1 MGVQRYARRD
11 ESIKGAEFALKRE
24 KKKSWLKY
32 VLVFGLIF
40 FVCWYERGFLAQAAE
55 KIRKLPNWTIFI
67 IIVLSLTYL
76 VWEGTIIWLLMRQ
89 SVKHYSWIQGVR
101 CSFVCSFFRTTTL
114 GSGGGVAQM
123 YEMNR
128 DGLPLARGA
137 GPLVTM
143 LNSQISGDGLPLAR
157 GAGLSMVQYIF
168 HKVSIT
174 LYGLIGFLCLLFA
187 KDESVS
193 GYTAFLAA
201 GIGLTAL
208 ITAVLLL
215 VTACPPFS
223 NWGFLIAE
231 RLCHGKWQDKRDK
244 MKAQIDSMQEE
255 SLRLLKHSPRTAEGI
270 FLCDFAKL
278 TCWYLVPW
286 FVLSADLP
294 VSLWQIVCITA
305 AAQML
310 AGVIPTP
317 AGLGSLEFVFLM
329 FSTKIVGAAEA
340 GAAMILLRCAVNII
354 PLVPGAL
361 LALTDRRKKKGSREC
376 PAE

>member
-1 MGVQRYARRD
+1 
-11 ESIKGAEFALKRE
+11 
-24 KKKSWLKY
+24 
-32 VLVFGLIF
+32 
-40 FVCWYERGFLAQAAE
+40 
-55 KIRKLPNWTIFI
+55 
-67 IIVLSLTYL
+67 
-76 VWEGTIIWLLMRQ
+76 
-89 SVKHYSWIQGVR
+89 
-101 CSFVCSFFRTTTL
+101 
-114 GSGGGVAQM
+114 
-123 YEMNR
+123 
-128 DGLPLARGA
+128 
-137 GPLVTM
+137 
-143 LNSQISGDGLPLAR
+143 
-157 GAGLSMVQYIF
+157 
-168 HKVSIT
+168 
-174 LYGLIGFLCLLFA
+174 
-187 KDESVS
+187 
-193 GYTAFLAA
+193 
-201 GIGLTAL
+201 
-208 ITAVLLL
+208 
-215 VTACPPFS
+215 
-223 NWGFLIAE
+223 
-231 RLCHGKWQDKRDK
+231 

-255 SLRLLKHSPRTAEGI
+255 SLRSLKHSPRTAGGI

-329 FSTKIVGAAEA
+329 FSTKIVGTAEA

>member
-1 MGVQRYARRD
+1 
-11 ESIKGAEFALKRE
+11 
-24 KKKSWLKY
+24 
-32 VLVFGLIF
+32 
-40 FVCWYERGFLAQAAE
+40 
-55 KIRKLPNWTIFI
+55 
-67 IIVLSLTYL
+67 
-76 VWEGTIIWLLMRQ
+76 
-89 SVKHYSWIQGVR
+89 
-101 CSFVCSFFRTTTL
+101 
-114 GSGGGVAQM
+114 M

-128 DGLPLARGA
+128 
-137 GPLVTM
+137 
-143 LNSQISGDGLPLAR
+143 DGLPLAR

-215 VTACPPFS
+215 
-223 NWGFLIAE
+223 IAE

-255 SLRLLKHSPRTAEGI
+255 SLRLLKHSPRTAGGI

-294 VSLWQIVCITA
+294 VSVWQIVCITA

-317 AGLGSLEFVFLM
+317 AGMGSL
-329 FSTKIVGAAEA
+329 
-340 GAAMILLRCAVNII
+340 
-354 PLVPGAL
+354 
-361 LALTDRRKKKGSREC
+361 
-376 PAE
+376 

>member
-1 MGVQRYARRD
+1 MKQG
-11 ESIKGAEFALKRE
+11 

-137 GPLVTM
+137 G
-143 LNSQISGDGLPLAR
+143 
-157 GAGLSMVQYIF
+157 LSMVQYIF

-174 LYGLIGFLCLLFA
+174 LYGASGDTELFEKASNINGFQGGRVANNLYI
-187 KDESVS
+187 S
-193 GYTAFLAA
+193 
-201 GIGLTAL
+201 
-208 ITAVLLL
+208 
-215 VTACPPFS
+215 PFRATV
-223 NWGFLIAE
+223 F
-231 RLCHGKWQDKRDK
+231 K
-244 MKAQIDSMQEE
+244 
-255 SLRLLKHSPRTAEGI
+255 
-270 FLCDFAKL
+270 
-278 TCWYLVPW
+278 
-286 FVLSADLP
+286 
-294 VSLWQIVCITA
+294 TA
-305 AAQML
+305 AL
-310 AGVIPTP
+310 FLYLNSSVVIR
-317 AGLGSLEFVFLM
+317 V
-329 FSTKIVGAAEA
+329 
-340 GAAMILLRCAVNII
+340 RR
-354 PLVPGAL
+354 PLFFPL
-361 LALTDRRKKKGSREC
+361 
-376 PAE
+376 

>member
-11 ESIKGAEFALKRE
+11 ESIKGAEFALKQG

-40 FVCWYERGFLAQAAE
+40 FACWYERNFLAQAAE

-128 DGLPLARGA
+128 
-137 GPLVTM
+137 
-143 LNSQISGDGLPLAR
+143 DGLPLAR

-244 MKAQIDSMQEE
+244 MKAPD
-255 SLRLLKHSPRTAEGI
+255 
-270 FLCDFAKL
+270 
-278 TCWYLVPW
+278 
-286 FVLSADLP
+286 
-294 VSLWQIVCITA
+294 
-305 AAQML
+305 
-310 AGVIPTP
+310 
-317 AGLGSLEFVFLM
+317 
-329 FSTKIVGAAEA
+329 
-340 GAAMILLRCAVNII
+340 
-354 PLVPGAL
+354 
-361 LALTDRRKKKGSREC
+361 
-376 PAE
+376 

>member
-11 ESIKGAEFALKRE
+11 ESIKGAEFALKQG

-40 FVCWYERGFLAQAAE
+40 FACWYERNFLAQAAE

-89 SVKHYSWIQGVR
+89 SVKHYSWMQGVR

-128 DGLPLARGA
+128 
-137 GPLVTM
+137 
-143 LNSQISGDGLPLAR
+143 DGLPLAR

-255 SLRLLKHSPRTAEGI
+255 SLRLLKHSPRTAGGI

-294 VSLWQIVCITA
+294 VSLWEIVCITA

-317 AGLGSLEFVFLM
+317 AGLGSLEFVFLI

>member
-1 MGVQRYARRD
+1 
-11 ESIKGAEFALKRE
+11 
-24 KKKSWLKY
+24 
-32 VLVFGLIF
+32 
-40 FVCWYERGFLAQAAE
+40 
-55 KIRKLPNWTIFI
+55 
-67 IIVLSLTYL
+67 
-76 VWEGTIIWLLMRQ
+76 
-89 SVKHYSWIQGVR
+89 
-101 CSFVCSFFRTTTL
+101 
-114 GSGGGVAQM
+114 M

-128 DGLPLARGA
+128 DGLPLARG
-137 GPLVTM
+137 P
-143 LNSQISGDGLPLAR
+143 
-157 GAGLSMVQYIF
+157 GLSMEQYIF

-174 LYGLIGFLCLLFA
+174 LYGLIGYLCLLFA

-255 SLRLLKHSPRTAEGI
+255 SLRLLKHSPRTAGGI

>member
-1 MGVQRYARRD
+1 M
-11 ESIKGAEFALKRE
+11 KR
-24 KKKSWLKY
+24 L
-32 VLVFGLIF
+32 
-40 FVCWYERGFLAQAAE
+40 R
-55 KIRKLPNWTIFI
+55 
-67 IIVLSLTYL
+67 
-76 VWEGTIIWLLMRQ
+76 
-89 SVKHYSWIQGVR
+89 
-101 CSFVCSFFRTTTL
+101 
-114 GSGGGVAQM
+114 
-123 YEMNR
+123 
-128 DGLPLARGA
+128 
-137 GPLVTM
+137 
-143 LNSQISGDGLPLAR
+143 
-157 GAGLSMVQYIF
+157 
-168 HKVSIT
+168 
-174 LYGLIGFLCLLFA
+174 LYGALR
-187 KDESVS
+187 S
-193 GYTAFLAA
+193 GQS
-201 GIGLTAL
+201 TAL
-208 ITAVLLL
+208 ITAALLL

-244 MKAQIDSMQEE
+244 TKAQIDSMQEE
-255 SLRLLKHSPRTAEGI
+255 SLRLLKHSPRTAGGI

-286 FVLSADLP
+286 FVLSDLP

-329 FSTKIVGAAEA
+329 FSTKIVGAAKQVQP
-340 GAAMILLRCAVNII
+340 MILLRCAVNII

>member
-11 ESIKGAEFALKRE
+11 ESIKGAEFALKQG

-40 FVCWYERGFLAQAAE
+40 FVCWYERNFLAQAAE

-76 VWEGTIIWLLMRQ
+76 VWEGTIICLLMRQ

-128 DGLPLARGA
+128 
-137 GPLVTM
+137 
-143 LNSQISGDGLPLAR
+143 DGLPLAR

-255 SLRLLKHSPRTAEGI
+255 SLRLLKHSPRTAGGI

-329 FSTKIVGAAEA
+329 FSTKIVGTAEA

>member
-11 ESIKGAEFALKRE
+11 ESIKGAEFALKQG

-137 GPLVTM
+137 G
-143 LNSQISGDGLPLAR
+143 
-157 GAGLSMVQYIF
+157 LSMVQYIF

-208 ITAVLLL
+208 ITAVLL
-215 VTACPPFS
+215 
-223 NWGFLIAE
+223 IAE
-231 RLCHGKWQDKRDK
+231 RLCRGKWQDKRDK

-255 SLRLLKHSPRTAEGI
+255 SLRLLKHSPRTAGGI

-294 VSLWQIVCITA
+294 VSLWEIVCITA

-329 FSTKIVGAAEA
+329 FSTKIVGASEA

-361 LALTDRRKKKGSREC
+361 LALTDRRKRKEAGNARQSKLWYLILQEC
-376 PAE
+376 Q